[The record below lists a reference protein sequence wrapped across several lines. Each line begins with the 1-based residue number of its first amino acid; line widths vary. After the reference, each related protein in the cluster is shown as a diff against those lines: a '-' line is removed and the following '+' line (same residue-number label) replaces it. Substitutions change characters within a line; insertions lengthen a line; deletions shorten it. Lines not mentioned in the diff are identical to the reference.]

1 MSIFKKLYEYGYK
14 KYPSILRRV
23 CRSIFSK
30 YSPLYSLSGYFVWN
44 TKCLIKIPFG
54 IHSRVNPSILW
65 KVQFDSALFA
75 IFVSLAPKFIIY
87 RRPWDIIRFFRES
100 TSEPQRVWWIWNFH
114 NNRHCIFFFL
124 ENFQVFN
131 RPYGLRVQTELDK
144 SHSWLIRSE
153 CYICETGVKTKM
165 GKQKWKSM
173 LGSL

>member
-114 NNRHCIFFFL
+114 NNRHCIFFFFWKISRFL
-124 ENFQVFN
+124 TDPTASGYKPSWTKVIAD
-131 RPYGLRVQTELDK
+131 LLDL
-144 SHSWLIRSE
+144 SAI
-153 CYICETGVKTKM
+153 YVK
-165 GKQKWKSM
+165 QE
-173 LGSL
+173 